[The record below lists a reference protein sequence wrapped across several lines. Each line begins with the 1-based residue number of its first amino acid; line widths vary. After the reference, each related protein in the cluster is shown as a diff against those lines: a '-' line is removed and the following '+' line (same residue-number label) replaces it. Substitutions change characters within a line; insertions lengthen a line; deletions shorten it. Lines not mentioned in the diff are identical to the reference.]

1 MQIIDPL
8 ETSDS
13 SGAVHKYLF
22 TFRSTDYQ
30 AKSLVAPPSV
40 TFKTAGKRIY
50 VEKRY
55 LKKFFWTIAIY
66 VKERLLSAENL
77 FQNHET
83 VPQCLYPADASS
95 S

>member
-30 AKSLVAPPSV
+30 AKSLVAPPSM

-55 LKKFFWTIAIY
+55 L
-66 VKERLLSAENL
+66 
-77 FQNHET
+77 
-83 VPQCLYPADASS
+83 
-95 S
+95 